1 MIPGPILDANVSALE
16 RAPRVLAAVR
26 ASALPADVDVWTT
39 SQGEVSGRVGG
50 VTLHHAEEPSRD
62 ARRWAAEAVDRATSA
77 NATRITVVGFALGHH
92 LEALV
97 RAFDGDVVVV
107 EPDAGLLR
115 LALSTRDLSDLLARV
130 EIQTEQDLVGLENS
144 CVVPYAPLRLL
155 GGDAYAAAVKQCELA
170 ASRGVEGLRVLVVTP
185 MYGGSHPIALQSHRA
200 LCRLGHDAELLD
212 LADFLPSYQK
222 LGLFGAR
229 PSRRRVTESLF
240 SEALADGVAARVEE
254 GGFDLVLALA
264 QAPLGGNALE
274 AIRRAGALSALWF
287 VEDRRLFSYW
297 REVAQHYDHVFT
309 IQQGECAAE
318 FRSAGAREVDYLP
331 CAAAPDV
338 HRPLALRAEERRVFG
353 SDVSFVGA
361 GYRNRRQSFRRFL
374 DMDFRLWG
382 SDWER
387 APEFDRVLQ
396 RGGTRV
402 STEDSVRIWNAS
414 KVNLNLHSSTYC
426 DGVEPR
432 GDFVNPRTF
441 EIAASGAFQVVDRRS
456 LLASAFDVG
465 SEVVAVDSVSEMRE
479 ATRRYLDEPEERA
492 RIAEAGR
499 ARVLRE
505 HTYDHRMES
514 LVAQI
519 VARHPARFS
528 HGARPWT
535 VGDARKE
542 ASGAV
547 ADYLA
552 RFDDATPFTLAEMVR
567 PIPDAEGPLSEPEAL
582 FVFLQQFDDLY
593 LSEYR
598 R

>member
-1 MIPGPILDANVSALE
+1 MTPGPMLDANVAALA
-16 RAPRVLAAVR
+16 RTPTVLAAVT
-26 ASALPADVDVWTT
+26 ASALPADVAVWKT
-39 SQGEVSGRVGG
+39 SDGEITGRVDG
-50 VTLHHAEEPSRD
+50 VTLHHAEQPVRD
-62 ARRWAAEAVDRATSA
+62 ARRWAAEAVERAASA
-77 NATRITVVGFALGHH
+77 QATRITVVGFALGHH
-92 LEALV
+92 VEALA
-97 RAFDGDVVVV
+97 RGFDGDIIVI
-107 EPDAGLLR
+107 EPNVGLLR
-115 LALSTRDLSDLLARV
+115 LALSTRDFSDLLARI
-130 EIQTEQDLVGLENS
+130 EIQVGPDPVGLEES

-155 GGDAYAAAVKQCELA
+155 GGEAYAAAVKQCQLA
-170 ASRGVEGLRVLVVTP
+170 ASRGIEGLRILVVTP

-200 LCRLGHDAELLD
+200 LCRLGHRAELMD
-212 LADFLPSYQK
+212 LAGFLPSYQK
-222 LGLFGAR
+222 LAEFGAR

-240 SEALADGVAARVEE
+240 ADALADGVAARVEE

-264 QAPLGGNALE
+264 QAPLGGKALE

-318 FRSAGAREVDYLP
+318 FRSAGARDVEYLP

-338 HRPLALRAEERRVFG
+338 HRPLVLGEEERRLFG

-382 SDWER
+382 SDWEG
-387 APEFDRVLQ
+387 ASEFDGVLQ
-396 RGGTRV
+396 RSGMRV

-456 LLASAFDVG
+456 LLEGAFDVG
-465 SEVVAVDSVSEMRE
+465 AELVAVDSVSEMRE
-479 ATRRYLDEPEERA
+479 ATRCYLEAPQERA

-499 ARVLRE
+499 TRVLRE
-505 HTYDHRMES
+505 HTYEHRMRS
-514 LVAQI
+514 LVAQV

-528 HGARPWT
+528 RGTRNWT
-535 VGDARKE
+535 VGDAKKE
-542 ASGAV
+542 ASGPIA
-547 ADYLA
+547 AYLGQ
-552 RFDDATPFTLAEMVR
+552 FDDATPFTLAEMVR

-582 FVFLQQFDDLY
+582 LLFLQQFDDLY